1 MTERSY
7 DKRPDEI
14 EDEIART
21 RADMDVTLDAI
32 QRKLSP
38 GELVDQAMSYVKQN
52 GGGDMMVDV
61 GNLVRDNPIPVALI
75 GAGMAWLLYSASRP
89 NRDIDERHDLGP
101 QAGLGQG
108 AYGTAYASSDDA
120 GSRSNGGGATARA
133 ADALGG
139 AYGAVA
145 SRGRRLGDYARG
157 GWDHTRD
164 GYGSLAQERP
174 LMLGAIGFAAGAALG
189 LLIPT
194 TRSENEM
201 LGEYRDQL
209 FEQAQV
215 AGREQVQKA
224 QTVANEAWRAAK
236 ETAKEEASKQGLAAT
251 SQPPQKVAEV
261 GGAQAGQPIGAS
273 PLG

>member
-52 GGGDMMVDV
+52 GGGEMMAGV

-75 GAGMAWLLYSASRP
+75 GAGLAWLLYSASRP
-89 NRDIDERHDLGP
+89 DHEIDESHEVGP

-108 AYGTAYASSDDA
+108 AYGTAYASADDVD
-120 GSRSNGGGATARA
+120 SRSNGGAAARA

-157 GWDHTRD
+157 GWEHTRD
-164 GYGSLAQERP
+164 GYGSLAAERP

-189 LLIPT
+189 LLIPA

-201 LGEYRDQL
+201 LGDYRDQL

-224 QTVANEAWRAAK
+224 QSVANEAWRAAK
-236 ETAKEEASKQGLAAT
+236 ETAKEEASKQGLAST
-251 SQPPQKVAEV
+251 SQSSQKGAEGSWEQAKGPSGAPQ
-261 GGAQAGQPIGAS
+261 
-273 PLG
+273 LG